1 MPTDSQSE
9 NRRLDETK
17 IYAEQG
23 LDYKYEQIF
32 GDLEV
37 DYVPV
42 TVYGFVSQIL
52 RPLDSGTDYYYHI
65 RYLRWRGHLLTLPMY
80 LVVIALCLVRGVT
93 IVWSCH
99 NVVGHTIPD
108 ERYNRI
114 LRSLIGWAATDIIVF
129 HESLRPYLH
138 PHEDKV
144 HVACFGSFQEFF
156 RDHSTRNPDFEKR
169 YREWVKQRGIDGPD
183 VVFVGVYT
191 RHKNIEWLVDH
202 LRAGDAPDGL
212 VIAPGYPEP
221 DGIQHSEQQPEN
233 LLLAADQ
240 KVIAEVDDVLQLG
253 MPIGYVAHDNLSVP
267 TSIYVYASYGIPMIA
282 YDVDPLAPIV
292 REHQLGAVFSRPADI
307 GVVLERVRA
316 EYETY
321 RAHTAKFLETC
332 TWERSRAV
340 HASVFRLPHSTARR
354 TGEPDER
361 SDGQGATY
369 QSSKQT

>member
-1 MPTDSQSE
+1 M
-9 NRRLDETK
+9 K
-17 IYAEQG
+17 VYAEQK
-23 LDYKYEQIF
+23 LDYKYERVF
-32 GDLEV
+32 GDLDL
-37 DYVPV
+37 DYTPV
-42 TVYGFVSQIL
+42 TVYEFAALMAG
-52 RPLDSGTDYYYHI
+52 PLDGDTDYYYHV
-65 RYLRWRGHLLTLPMY
+65 RYLRWRGYLLTLPMY

-114 LRSLIGWAATDIIVF
+114 LRSLIGWAATDILVF
-129 HESLRPYLH
+129 HESLRPHLH
-138 PHEDKV
+138 PFESKV

-156 RDHSTRNPDFEKR
+156 RDHPTRNPDFEER
-169 YREWVKQRGIDGPD
+169 YREWVERREIDGPD

-221 DGIQHSEQQPEN
+221 DDVQHSGQQPDN
-233 LLLAADQ
+233 LFLEADQ
-240 KVIAEVDDVLQLG
+240 KVIAEVDDILQSG
-253 MPIGYVAHDNLSVP
+253 VPIGYVAHDNLSVP
-267 TSIYVYASYGIPMIA
+267 TSMYVYASYGIPMIA

-307 GVVLERVRA
+307 GAALGQVRA
-316 EYETY
+316 EYEMY
-321 RAHTAKFLETC
+321 RTHTAKFLETC

-340 HASVFRLPHSTARR
+340 HASVFRLPHSTVRR
-354 TGEPDER
+354 PGEPDQRPEGR
-361 SDGQGATY
+361 GATTY
-369 QSSKQT
+369 QSSKQA